1 MSLKKTLTLV
11 NIRRMRNK
19 KKINDLSNKEETTS
33 GNYYFGKIEILE
45 FEQLNLP
52 QLELSVFASADIVDG
67 GRGGTGSNDMAR
79 RTLTIAA
86 PAF

>member
-1 MSLKKTLTLV
+1 MK
-11 NIRRMRNK
+11 NK
-19 KKINDLSNKEETTS
+19 KKVNDLSNKEETTS
-33 GNYYFGKIEILE
+33 DNYYFGKIEMLE

-67 GRGGTGSNDMAR
+67 GFGGTGMNDMAR

>member
-1 MSLKKTLTLV
+1 MKKTLILV
-11 NIRRMRNK
+11 KMNSMNNK
-19 KKINDLSNKEETTS
+19 KKVNDLSNKEETTS

-67 GRGGTGSNDMAR
+67 GRGGTGMNDMAR

>member
-1 MSLKKTLTLV
+1 MSEMK
-11 NIRRMRNK
+11 NK
-19 KKINDLSNKEETTS
+19 NKVSVPSNNEETTS

-52 QLELSVFASADIVDG
+52 QLELSVFASADTVDG
-67 GRGGTGSNDMAR
+67 GVGGRGPNDISR
-79 RTLTIAA
+79 RAYTMYYG

>member
-1 MSLKKTLTLV
+1 M
-11 NIRRMRNK
+11 NRMKNK
-19 KKINDLSNKEETTS
+19 KKINDPSNNEETTS

-67 GRGGTGSNDMAR
+67 GTGGTGANDLR
-79 RTLTIAA
+79 RAYTFIA
-86 PAF
+86 PASAF